1 MLMSSLHLLPLVLVQ
16 QPQQEEQQ
24 QLLLELQ
31 GPVLQ

>member
-16 QPQQEEQQ
+16 QAQQEEQQ
-24 QLLLELQ
+24 HLLLQLQ